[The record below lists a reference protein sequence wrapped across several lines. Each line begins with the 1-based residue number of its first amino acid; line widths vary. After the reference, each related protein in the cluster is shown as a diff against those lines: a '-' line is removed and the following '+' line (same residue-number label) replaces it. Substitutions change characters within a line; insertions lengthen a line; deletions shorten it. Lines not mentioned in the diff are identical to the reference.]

1 MQLVERT
8 IEVLELLS
16 KDVNGLRLTEIS
28 KILNLPS
35 SSTHRLLN
43 SLKKYH
49 FVTQI
54 KETKKYTLG
63 YKAISIGDNFIK
75 EDSLI
80 KSSYPI
86 MEKLS
91 KKVNKTVALSKL
103 DGSYISTI
111 DYVESNH
118 FMQLLVR
125 KDIKVP
131 ALITSAGKLLLSYSS
146 EDVVKDVYAENKK
159 SNFSLKP
166 IDYYIDQLNITRD
179 RGYSLID
186 EELQKGVFG
195 IAAPVYDFNNKL
207 IAALSITSIKEE
219 DTVPKELINN
229 LINSANEIS
238 IELGFEKEK

>member
-28 KILNLPS
+28 DLLKLPR

-43 SLKKYH
+43 SLKKHH
-49 FVTQI
+49 FVTQM
-54 KETKKYTLG
+54 KDTKKYTLG
-63 YKAISIGDNFIK
+63 YKVISIGDNFIK

-80 KSSYPI
+80 KNSHPI

-91 KKVNKTVALSKL
+91 KNVNKTVALSTL
-103 DGSYISTI
+103 EGSYISTI

-125 KDIKVP
+125 KDVKVP
-131 ALITSAGKLLLSYSS
+131 ALVTSAGKVLLSYSS
-146 EDVVKDVYAENKK
+146 KDDIKNVYIENKK
-159 SNFSLKP
+159 SDLPLKS
-166 IDYYIDQLNITRD
+166 IEYYIDQLHITRE

-195 IAAPVYDFNNKL
+195 IAAPIYDFNNKL

-219 DTVPKELINN
+219 DKISEELIKD

-238 IELGFEKEK
+238 ISLGFEKDQ